1 MNATVLLDKFGV
13 MESEFTTAQVQRNN
27 LIADALVK
35 LANAAPEEF
44 AAWNDAVQQ
53 RDDAARQHESD
64 VAELKAQITELTL
77 VEQSTL
83 RGQYYMAVYS
93 KPRVTWDTKGL
104 DGFAVAY
111 PEILAFR
118 KEGEKGSVSFRHVK

>member
-1 MNATVLLDKFGV
+1 MNATVLLDKLGAL
-13 MESEFTTAQVQRNN
+13 ESEFTITQMQRNN
-27 LIADALVK
+27 LIADAQVK
-35 LANAAPEEF
+35 LAETAPDEF
-44 AAWNDAVQQ
+44 ATWSNAIQE
-53 RDDAARQHESD
+53 RDNTARQHESD